1 MKKKNAVI
9 LLIVALLG
17 GLACYIVMDQFR
29 NMSNTGP
36 ASPEVFNSSPSNA
49 PAEAIPEEAT
59 EEEDV
64 AVAEEDCVEDTHAS
78 GIKGIEWEYNGKNDE
93 AFELPK
99 QTMLIETARKIKG
112 DTSNKGKLLCSG
124 DYTYYAK
131 KRNGQFE
138 SVNPALYSFTV
149 YERWLFD
156 RNEIPFDFVGMVSFE
171 NVRCRRYNGISGS
184 YLLVKPN
191 GDIARYSYSED
202 VGFMNHIEKNEY
214 YEYYEWGDTRAQYAS
229 VSSTPPSSVG
239 SMGAVGINP
248 TTNQPQNV
256 QTRQRCM
263 TCGGTGNCSNPSSA
277 YNSRTYCHGSGL
289 CPLCGGDGFTE
300 NPYSTQKQRCSSCHG
315 SGRCQHC
322 FGTGQC
328 PKCGGSGYM

>member
-1 MKKKNAVI
+1 MKKNVI
-9 LLIVALLG
+9 ILILIAFVG
-17 GLACYIVMDQFR
+17 GLACYIIMDVFR
-29 NMSNTGP
+29 DMSNTGP
-36 ASPEVFNSSPSNA
+36 VSPEAFDSIPSNVDEDIA
-49 PAEAIPEEAT
+49 VPVEAIPEGVV
-59 EEEDV
+59 EEDV
-64 AVAEEDCVEDTHAS
+64 EISEEDTHS
-78 GIKGIEWEYNGKNDE
+78 QGIKGIEWEYNGKNDE

-138 SVNPALYSFTV
+138 SVNPSLYSFTV

-156 RNEIPFDFVGMVSFE
+156 RNEIPFDFVGMVTFE
-171 NVRCRRYNGISGS
+171 NDRCRRYNGISGS

-191 GDIARYSYSED
+191 GDITRYSYSED
-202 VGFMNHIEKNEY
+202 IDIMNHLEKNEY
-214 YEYYEWGDTRAQYAS
+214 YEFYEWGDTRDQYGLAS
-229 VSSTPPSSVG
+229 SPQPSSVG

-248 TTNQPQNV
+248 NTNQSQNI
-256 QTRQRCM
+256 QTRQRCI

-300 NPYSTQKQRCSSCHG
+300 NPYSTQKQRCSSCNG
-315 SGRCQHC
+315 NGRCQHC
-322 FGTGQC
+322 LGTGQC
-328 PKCGGSGYM
+328 PRCGGSGYM